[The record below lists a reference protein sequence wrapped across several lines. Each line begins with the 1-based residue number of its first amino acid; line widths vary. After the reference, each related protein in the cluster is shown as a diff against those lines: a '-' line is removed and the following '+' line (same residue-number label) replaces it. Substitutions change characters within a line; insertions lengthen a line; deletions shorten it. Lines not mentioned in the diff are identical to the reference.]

1 MVIGA
6 GAILLGPIRV
16 ENNARIGAG
25 SVVIKPVPAGATVV
39 GVSGRTVEETGRI
52 LPLLEHAELPGP
64 LTEII
69 RDIAKEQEQINQ
81 RLSSLERRDRMKV

>member
-16 ENNARIGAG
+16 ENNARIGTG

-52 LPLLEHAELPGP
+52 LPLLEHAELPDP

-69 RDIAKEQEQINQ
+69 RDIAKEQEQIKQ